1 MLFLYLNTSKF
12 LVRNSLHSLNVILS
26 DVPVLNKHWAPSKR
40 RTPNKRRTKIS
51 VKLISAAALKRGF
64 TALVF

>member
-12 LVRNSLHSLNVILS
+12 LVRDSLHSLNVILS

-40 RTPNKRRTKIS
+40 RTKIS